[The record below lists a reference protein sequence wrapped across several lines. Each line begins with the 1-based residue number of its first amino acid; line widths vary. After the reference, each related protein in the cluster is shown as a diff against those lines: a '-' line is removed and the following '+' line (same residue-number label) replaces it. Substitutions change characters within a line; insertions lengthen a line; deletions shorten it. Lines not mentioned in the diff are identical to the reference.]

1 MLTRFASEKRAL
13 ALQLLNVVHSPQKV
27 AIKRHWAATGA
38 VGASQGFLTRRKGGL
53 AVEPATY
60 PRSAFV
66 ALL

>member
-13 ALQLLNVVHSPQKV
+13 ALQLNVVHSPQKV

-38 VGASQGFLTRRKGGL
+38 VAASQGFLTRRKGGL
-53 AVEPATY
+53 AMEPATY